1 MSNPSSAFDVV
12 VIGAGQ
18 AGPPLA
24 AKLAKAGRKVALIES
39 RQLGG
44 TCVNWGCTPTK
55 TLRKSARVA
64 HIAERAADFGI
75 HVGEVRVD
83 FAAAMERMQE
93 RVDRSR
99 AGLKKWLVG
108 IEGLTLIENRG
119 RLAGRSG
126 DDYVVMVGE
135 RRLTAPRILLN
146 TGTRPRVP
154 KIPGLERVD
163 YLDNESL
170 LALRERPDHLL
181 IIGGSYIGLEMA
193 QIFRRLGSRVSV
205 VEGGDSL
212 ASRED
217 CDISE
222 ALASLMRSEN
232 IDLHLGREIESVE
245 PDAGG
250 VRLRLRGGAALH
262 GSHLLVATGRTPN
275 TDALGLD
282 TLGAGIEI
290 DGRGYIATNAQLETG
305 APGIWALGDI
315 NGRGAFTHTSYQ
327 DHDIVAENILAEPAL
342 PPRSAEA
349 RHPIYAM
356 FTDPPLGHVGL
367 YEADAR
373 NLVRQGRTISQAVI
387 AMSEVSRAKEE
398 GETFG
403 MLKLLIDEDSGEF
416 LGATMLGI
424 GADEI
429 IQVIGQ
435 AMAARS
441 HWRTVRNALPVHP
454 TVTEFLPTL
463 IDKREPLPR
472 D

>member
-1 MSNPSSAFDVV
+1 MSERQSSFDVI

-24 AKLAKAGRKVALIES
+24 AKLATAGRRVALLES
-39 RQLGG
+39 RELGG

-64 HIAERAADFGI
+64 YMVQQAPRFGV
-75 HVGEVRVD
+75 HAGEVRVD
-83 FAAAMERMQE
+83 FAAAMRRMQD
-93 RVDRSR
+93 RVEQSR
-99 AGLKKWLVG
+99 AGLKRWLDG
-108 IEGLTLIENRG
+108 IEGLKVMEGRG
-119 RLAGRSG
+119 RLAGCSG
-126 DDYVVMVGE
+126 KAYVVMVDG

-146 TGTRPRVP
+146 TGTRPRIP
-154 KIPGLERVD
+154 DIPGLAAVD
-163 YLDNESL
+163 YLDNETL
-170 LALRERPDHLL
+170 LALRDRPEHLL

-193 QIFRRLGSRVSV
+193 QIFRRLGSSVSV
-205 VEGGDSL
+205 IDGGERL

-217 CDISE
+217 KDISE
-222 ALASLMRSEN
+222 ALASLMKAEGISV
-232 IDLHLGREIESVE
+232 HLGCEIEGAE
-245 PDAGG
+245 AHAGG
-250 VRLRLRGGAALH
+250 VQLRLAGGAAPQ

-275 TDALGLD
+275 TDALGLETLD
-282 TLGAGIEI
+282 TKIEM
-290 DGRGYIATNAQLETG
+290 DDHGYITTNAQLETS

-315 NGRGAFTHTSYQ
+315 NGRGAFTHTSYH
-327 DHDIVAENILAEPAL
+327 DHDIVAENILGNPDA
-342 PPRSAEA
+342 PRSAEA
-349 RHPIYAM
+349 RHAIYAM

-373 NLVRQGRTISQAVI
+373 QLVRQGRSISLAVI
-387 AMSEVSRAKEE
+387 EMEEVSRAKEE

-403 MLKLLIDEDSGEF
+403 RLKLLIDEQSGKF

-435 AMAARS
+435 AMSAGT
-441 HWRTVRNALPVHP
+441 HWRIVRNALPVHP

-463 IDKREPLPR
+463 IDKRKPLSG

>member
-1 MSNPSSAFDVV
+1 MSNPRSHFDVI

-24 AKLAKAGRKVALIES
+24 AKLAKAGKKVALIEA
-39 RQLGG
+39 RELGG

-64 HIAERAADFGI
+64 HMAKRAGDFGVR
-75 HVGEVRVD
+75 VGEVHVD
-83 FAAAMERMQE
+83 FAAAMERMQD
-93 RVDRSR
+93 RVEQSR
-99 AGLKKWLVG
+99 AGLRQWLDG
-108 IEGLTLIENRG
+108 IDGLTVIEAKG
-119 RLAGRSG
+119 RLDGRNG
-126 DDYVVMVGE
+126 DDYGVMAGE

-146 TGTRPRVP
+146 TGTRPFVP
-154 KIPGLERVD
+154 DIAGLKSVD

-170 LALRERPDHLL
+170 LALRERPGHLL

-205 VEGGDSL
+205 IDGGDRL

-217 CDISE
+217 KDIS
-222 ALASLMRSEN
+222 ATLASLMQGEG
-232 IDLHLGREIESVE
+232 IEVHLGREIESVGRH
-245 PDAGG
+245 AGG
-250 VRLRLRGGAALH
+250 VELRLAGGPVLQ

-275 TDALGLD
+275 TDALGLETVD
-282 TLGAGIEI
+282 AGIER
-290 DGRGYIATNAQLETG
+290 DDRGYISTNAQLETA

-315 NGRGAFTHTSYQ
+315 NGRGAFTHTSYH
-327 DHDIVAENILAEPAL
+327 DHDIVAENILAEPAP
-342 PPRSAEA
+342 PPRSAEV
-349 RHPIYAM
+349 RHATYAM
-356 FTDPPLGHVGL
+356 FTDPPLGHVGI

-373 NLVRQGRTISQAVI
+373 KRVRQGRKISQAVI
-387 AMSEVSRAKEE
+387 AMDEVSRAKEE
-398 GETFG
+398 GETQG
-403 MLKLLIDEDSGEF
+403 LLKLLIDDESGEF
-416 LGATMLGI
+416 LGASMLGI

-429 IQVIGQ
+429 IQLIGQ
-435 AMAARS
+435 AMAAGT

-463 IDKREPLPR
+463 IDKREPLSG